1 MFPWNQNLWLYAS
14 ANSYKPGTSTLYTHH
29 RSGYVDFVNRVP
41 KADTS
46 SSSNPLLIVQKTSDT
61 PAAATERYEITL
73 KRLQLCIYNFFKGP
87 FILQLSKE
95 EVQEKKK

>member
-14 ANSYKPGTSTLYTHH
+14 ANNYKPGTSTLYTHH

-41 KADTS
+41 KLDST

-61 PAAATERYEITL
+61 PVAATERYTVMD
-73 KRLQLCIYNFFKGP
+73 KSSSP
-87 FILQLSKE
+87 SVTVILPKNLVNKSCP
-95 EVQEKKK
+95 